1 MTSTRITPSRL
12 GFAAG
17 VALLTTLAIGAPA
30 FAVNEFP
37 PQAVVTATSGCEG
50 DLFYLHTTMSNPA
63 GLSSAHFVLTAAGPA
78 TYNGVGID
86 IAPNDSRVDNWK
98 FFEGVPGFVHITSID
113 NTPAVDYYFEVTP
126 DCVPEVITTI
136 PATTIPATTIPAT
149 TIPAT
154 TIPATTIPA
163 PTTTVVAQFV
173 PTALPATGSS
183 SPTTGLLAFG
193 LLGIGI
199 LMLRFTRRAS

>member
-1 MTSTRITPSRL
+1 MTSTRITPTRL

-37 PQAVVTATSGCEG
+37 PKAVVTATSGCEG

-63 GLSSAHFVLTAAGPA
+63 GLSFAHFVLTAAGPA

-86 IAPNDSRVDNWK
+86 IAPNDSQVDNWK
-98 FFEGVPGFVHITSID
+98 FFEGVPGFVHITSSD

-149 TIPAT
+149 TIPAP
-154 TIPATTIPA
+154 TIPATTA
-163 PTTTVVAQFV
+163 VAQFV

-193 LLGIGI
+193 MLGIGI

>member
-1 MTSTRITPSRL
+1 MTSTHNTPARL

-17 VALLTTLAIGAPA
+17 VALLTTLAFGAPA

-37 PQAVVTATSGCEG
+37 PNAAVTATSGCEG
-50 DLFYLHTTMSNPA
+50 DTFYLHTTMSNTG

-98 FFEGVPGFVHITSID
+98 FFEGVPGFVHITSSD

-126 DCVPEVITTI
+126 DCVPEVTTTV
-136 PATTIPATTIPAT
+136 ATTIPATTIPAT

-154 TIPATTIPA
+154 TVPA
-163 PTTTVVAQFV
+163 PTTTAVAQFV
-173 PTALPATGSS
+173 PTALPSTGSS

-193 LLGIGI
+193 LLGAGI
-199 LMLRFTRRAS
+199 LLVRFTRRAS